1 MKSLLLEL
9 MQEWDMTPSDVE
21 LCQFEEYGRL
31 LAEYNRR
38 MNLVGNAEPEEITVR
53 HFMDSLSL
61 VRMGLKEDFSLIDIG
76 TGAGFP
82 GIPIKI
88 MRPDIILTLI
98 DSNGKRMDFLR
109 QVKDALGLKEVTVIK
124 ARAEELSLTEEYRE
138 QYDYATS
145 RAVAGLN
152 MLSELCLPFIKVGGL
167 FCAMKSMDID
177 EEIQA
182 AKRAIKIM
190 GGRNIESYKYTLPQ
204 RDIQLQIVRAEKVKQ
219 TPKGYPRRFA
229 KIKQN
234 PL

>member
-1 MKSLLLEL
+1 LKSLLLEL

-61 VRMGLKEDFSLIDIG
+61 VRMGLKEDSSLIDIG

-82 GIPIKI
+82 GIPIII
-88 MRPDIILTLI
+88 MRPDIKLTLI

-190 GGRNIESYKYTLPQ
+190 GGEEHR
-204 RDIQLQIVRAEKVKQ
+204 VV
-219 TPKGYPRRFA
+219 
-229 KIKQN
+229 
-234 PL
+234 

>member
-1 MKSLLLEL
+1 
-9 MQEWDMTPSDVE
+9 MTPSDVE

-88 MRPDIILTLI
+88 MRPDIKLTLI

-182 AKRAIKIM
+182 AKRARKIM
-190 GGRNIESYKYTLPQ
+190 GGEDHR
-204 RDIQLQIVRAEKVKQ
+204 VV
-219 TPKGYPRRFA
+219 
-229 KIKQN
+229 
-234 PL
+234 